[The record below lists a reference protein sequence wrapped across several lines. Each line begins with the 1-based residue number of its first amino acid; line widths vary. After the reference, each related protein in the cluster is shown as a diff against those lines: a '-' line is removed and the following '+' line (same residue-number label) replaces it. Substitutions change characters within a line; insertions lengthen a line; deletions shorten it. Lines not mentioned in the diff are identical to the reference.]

1 LKYLKLAAATLLSS
15 VAAISSASTFSFS
28 GDIQFHN
35 DVVRIPFT
43 INADS
48 TDVRVWTNSY
58 LNGLNFDPITA
69 VWKADGT
76 RLGQNDDDAGIGA
89 GQTRYDSG
97 LVFSTLAAGNYI
109 FTVATYN
116 NTSRTLNLADGFI
129 YDSQTPVSL
138 STWCQPSNHCGMG
151 THWSVQLSNVS
162 DAAPASEVPE
172 PGTIGLMLAGLGMA
186 GFLNR
191 RRSAK

>member
-1 LKYLKLAAATLLSS
+1 MKYLKLAVATLLSS
-15 VAAISSASTFSFS
+15 AAAISSAGTFSFS
-28 GDIQFHN
+28 GNIQYHN
-35 DVVRIPFT
+35 DVVYIPFT
-43 INADS
+43 LDANS
-48 TDVRVWTNSY
+48 TNVKVWTNSY
-58 LNGLNFDPITA
+58 QNGINFDPITA

-76 RLGQNDDDAGIGA
+76 LIEENDDNGSIGP
-89 GQTRYDSG
+89 GQTVYDSG
-97 LVFSTLAAGNYI
+97 LVFANLAAGNYI

-116 NTSRTLNLADGFI
+116 NFANNDQLANGFI
-129 YDSQTPVSL
+129 YDSQAPISL
-138 STWCQPSNHCGMG
+138 STWCQPSSHCGMG
-151 THWSVQLSNVS
+151 THWSVQLDNVS